1 MYLTLNC
8 LGRKYTIPKSFST
21 YIFIIFYSC
30 DAKLNSPQPLLQS
43 SVSRDRSEIII
54 SINSGS

>member
-1 MYLTLNC
+1 